1 MLNLKDKQLPM
12 SEITQPRKLCLSFG
26 IQLIGCSR
34 SPMSAKA
41 GTFVWVIS
49 AKLSRWT
56 FHEVQRPT
64 CQLADSSRGW
74 PLGFQRAHSVLATA
88 QAFAASP
95 TPTSWVAPQDAL
107 PEHVTSRPKPAQPCE
122 RFLQRHRS
130 ASSSNSHPIPF
141 GDSEQPK
148 L

>member
-1 MLNLKDKQLPM
+1 MLNLKDKDLLM

-26 IQLIGCSR
+26 IQLIGCPR

-49 AKLSRWT
+49 AKLSRRT

-64 CQLADSSRGW
+64 FRLSDSGRGW
-74 PLGFQRAHSVLATA
+74 PLGFQRAHSGPATD

-107 PEHVTSRPKPAQPCE
+107 PEHVTSRPKPPQPCE

-148 L
+148 I